1 MPINFPSDPEL
12 DELYQYAGRV
22 WKWNGTAW
30 ESVSSAFGPIGP
42 QGLSAYQVAVAN
54 GFVGTEE
61 EWLDAQLNLVNGV
74 RITVSQTEP
83 SNPDLGDLWFW

>member
-1 MPINFPSDPEL
+1 
-12 DELYQYAGRV
+12 
-22 WKWNGTAW
+22 
-30 ESVSSAFGPIGP
+30 
-42 QGLSAYQVAVAN
+42 VAN